1 MPRTLKAL
9 VVLVLVVLMPL
20 RAMAAVTVGLCATGH
35 DESAAA
41 THAESGHGTSV
52 HAHHGSDNPPDK
64 PGAPSCSACVEH
76 CSGAAFAPS
85 AARAVSAPAVVRDR
99 ILFAGRI
106 APAFSSDPLDRPPLA

>member
-20 RAMAAVTVGLCATGH
+20 RAMAAVTVGLCAAGH